1 MTNEFLE
8 SIGQALGLGD
18 GSSGGFDISSIFGSL
33 SLAENKTYNWTR
45 LANKF
50 NISLNATGKK
60 ESSHN
65 HTEDSEEAKNR
76 AVPTNRSE

>member
-1 MTNEFLE
+1 MATLPV
-8 SIGQALGLGD
+8 SY
-18 GSSGGFDISSIFGSL
+18 
-33 SLAENKTYNWTR
+33 AENKTYNWTR
-45 LANKF
+45 LAIKY
-50 NISLNATGKK
+50 NISLDGSGKK